1 MSHVH
6 ADTQTQKLKHR
17 DIHSLTTASRGREE
31 LITERVGGEG
41 LFQGVCLLSGLSV
54 SCKPCRLWGAS
65 VSLSDLKA

>member
-6 ADTQTQKLKHR
+6 ADTQTQKLKH
-17 DIHSLTTASRGREE
+17 SLTTASRGGEE

-54 SCKPCRLWGAS
+54 PCKPCRLWGVS